1 MMSLTNGMWI
11 NDKYY
16 NTVGCLKAEY
26 CDNNKEKFKE
36 VLQEELM
43 EKVGLITDIQE
54 VKREAMKSTNLA
66 NIIINHVKRE
76 KEQLY
81 IILRLM
87 KLYKIKEKE
96 DVKN

>member
-54 VKREAMKSTNLA
+54 GYYRISRSEEGSYEEYEFGEYHYKPCEKGKGATLYYFA
-66 NIIINHVKRE
+66 AYEII
-76 KEQLY
+76 
-81 IILRLM
+81 
-87 KLYKIKEKE
+87 
-96 DVKN
+96 